1 METLM
6 LRTISF
12 LFLVFVV
19 TASVALGMGSDH
31 KLGDLPQHDGW
42 PSGVYE
48 VVNQPNRV
56 HGYWVNSS
64 DTLFYRGTHSD
75 LNKMIKALTAI
86 SAANVEIVL
95 HTGLG
100 IAKSPWAKKPVGLA
114 DWSIKIGKG
123 GVTPKQDE
131 ITIDIWIG
139 GGLSLAELEI
149 PSSLTVKSGG
159 EIEAFIRNHELPK
172 SKD

>member
-1 METLM
+1 M

-12 LFLVFVV
+12 LSLVFVLS
-19 TASVALGMGSDH
+19 ASVGLGAGSDH

-56 HGYWVNSS
+56 HGYWVNSY

-95 HTGLG
+95 HTGPG
-100 IAKSPWAKKPVGLA
+100 IAQSPWAKKPVGLA

-123 GVTPKQDE
+123 GVTPKQDD

-149 PSSLTVKSGG
+149 PSSLKVTSGG
-159 EIEAFIRNHELPK
+159 EIEAFIHNHELPK